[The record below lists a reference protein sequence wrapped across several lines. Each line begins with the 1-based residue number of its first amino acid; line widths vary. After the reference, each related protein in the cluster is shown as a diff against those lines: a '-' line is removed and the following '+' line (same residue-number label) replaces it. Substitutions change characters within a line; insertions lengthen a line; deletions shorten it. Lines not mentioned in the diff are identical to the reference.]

1 MFKNLLL
8 SLFILGIFIILPSCS
23 DPDYNSDYEQ
33 GYEKGYSTGYSEGY
47 DEGYY
52 DGEEKAFEYFT
63 SSPSEYVDM
72 DKYVADYIY
81 DNGILTLEI
90 IKDDISES
98 DYQKIVDILDEY
110 YWEKFLLIGK

>member
-1 MFKNLLL
+1 MKNN
-8 SLFILGIFIILPSCS
+8 ICLGIALFSLLMMAGCS
-23 DPDYNSDYEQ
+23 STDDYYDN
-33 GYEKGYSTGYSEGY
+33 GYAAGYSEGY

-52 DGEEKAFEYFT
+52 DGEEKAFDYFT

-110 YWEKFLLIGK
+110 Y